1 MKKPI
6 WLVLILFMLNFHA
19 ATAWAQG
26 GARVVTT
33 CGTLPLAY
41 SAGSNEPPTVD
52 INGVTCLGNIVFG
65 GYPTG
70 ATPITG
76 NAAGTTGAVVGTLA
90 GTSGKTT
97 YICGFSVDA
106 LGGTAAVG
114 PITVAGLVTSSMV
127 FQLTSSAT
135 GVSRSVPM
143 SPCVPASA
151 TNTAITIT
159 TTADG
164 TASAVNVN
172 AWGYQQ

>member
-1 MKKPI
+1 MI
-6 WLVLILFMLNFHA
+6 NFLLRLIMVLALLAPVSAF
-19 ATAWAQG
+19 AQS
-26 GARVVTT
+26 GALVVTT
-33 CGTLPLAY
+33 CGTLPLTY
-41 SAGSNEPPTVD
+41 PAGANRPPTIDV
-52 INGVTCLGNIVFG
+52 NGVNCIGNIVFG

-90 GTSGKTT
+90 GTTGKTT

-106 LGGTAAVG
+106 IGGTAAVG

-143 SPCVPASA
+143 NPCVPAST
-151 TNTAITIT
+151 TNIAITIT

-164 TASAVNVN
+164 SASAVNVN
-172 AWGYQQ
+172 SWGYQQ

>member
-1 MKKPI
+1 MKNI
-6 WLVLILFMLNFHA
+6 VARLILVLAFLAPVA
-19 ATAWAQG
+19 AFAEG

-41 SAGSNEPPTVD
+41 PAGSNQPPTVD
-52 INGVTCLGNIVFG
+52 VNGVNCIGNVVFG

-70 ATPITG
+70 AVPITG
-76 NAAGTTGAVVGTLA
+76 NAAGSTGAVVGTLA
-90 GTSGKTT
+90 GTAGKTT

-106 LGGTAAVG
+106 IGGTAAVG

-127 FQLTSSAT
+127 FQLTSSAA

-143 SPCVPASA
+143 NPCVPASA
-151 TNTAITIT
+151 ANTAITIT

-164 TASAVNVN
+164 SASAVNVN
-172 AWGYQQ
+172 SWGYQQ

>member
-1 MKKPI
+1 MKNL
-6 WLVLILFMLNFHA
+6 LVRLLLTFLFLA
-19 ATAWAQG
+19 PVSPLAQG
-26 GARVVTT
+26 GARVVAA

-41 SAGSNEPPTVD
+41 SAGSNQPPTVD
-52 INGVTCLGNIVFG
+52 VNGVACSSSFTSQ
-65 GYPTG
+65 YPG
-70 ATPITG
+70 SSSPITG
-76 NAAGTTGAVVGTLA
+76 NAAGSTGAVVGTLA
-90 GTSGKTT
+90 GASGKTT

-106 LGGTAAVG
+106 VGGTAAVG

-135 GVSRSVPM
+135 GVSRSVPFT
-143 SPCVPASA
+143 PCVPASA